1 MRENPALVLQTW
13 ASGQSIQEMYFCQVQ
28 LRKKPSCWTQ
38 IEDGTGEVWL
48 HVQEANYKQQYKY

>member
-13 ASGQSIQEMYFCQVQ
+13 APGQSIQEMYFCQVQ
-28 LRKKPSCWTQ
+28 LRKKSPCWTQ